1 MQKTISFITALL
13 LLASLQTPA
22 CAAKAVKSATPVK
35 DRLVLMPLRV
45 PDEDASLL
53 GSMETAL
60 VQGMQ
65 LQYEVFS
72 GEQVA
77 QKAKAIF
84 LKESRNAAKK
94 ECDETRCMQDI
105 AIAFQAELIATAN
118 VTKRDGGYFLA
129 LSIQNIFDNKVVYSN
144 SVACKNCDS
153 FQVIDKLKG
162 LSNLSASVPPQPSIV
177 ETAPVANTGSVENEL
192 WSSVSKGNSVEE
204 YTFYLKKYPD
214 GQFKDLAEIR
224 LKKLKAASD
233 AEAEQAEQHE
243 QRMWDV
249 AMKFPTASNFQ
260 SYLNRYPKGQYAQ
273 RAQSRLQD
281 VTAEK
286 EYREENELWN
296 KANAKNGDAFE
307 LRSYIRRYPAG
318 RHLAE
323 AQGKLAAMDQQKQS
337 PEYADPKTGLVWRRC
352 VEGIEYTPGVCIG
365 TGLKMTYEEALQHA
379 ATVAKKTGVAWRVP
393 EKDELFSIVDN
404 NFSPRINSAL
414 FPYTPAKEFWT
425 ATAVEKANPSSKC
438 TAWSVIFSNGRL
450 SKDLCSY
457 RYHVRLVRSA
467 K

>member
-1 MQKTISFITALL
+1 MQKSTRFITALL
-13 LLASLQTPA
+13 FLLSLHTPA
-22 CAAKAVKSATPVK
+22 FAAKAVKAATPAK

-45 PDEDASLL
+45 PDEDRNLL

-65 LQYEVFS
+65 AQYEVFS
-72 GEQVA
+72 GEQVS

-118 VTKRDGGYFLA
+118 VTKRDGGYFMA

-153 FQVIDKLKG
+153 FQVIEKLKG
-162 LSNLSASVPPQPSIV
+162 LSNPAAPDAPQAAVTERAPAASNDSAES
-177 ETAPVANTGSVENEL
+177 EL
-192 WSSVSKGNSVEE
+192 WGAVSKGNSVDE
-204 YTFYLKKYPD
+204 YMLYLKKYPN
-214 GQFKDLAEIR
+214 GQFKDLADIR

-233 AEAEQAEQHE
+233 ADAEQTAQHE

-281 VTAEK
+281 ITAEK

-296 KANAKNGDAFE
+296 NAKDNDEFE
-307 LRSYIRRYPAG
+307 LKSYIRRYPAG
-318 RHLAE
+318 RHLKE
-323 AQGKLAAMDQQKQS
+323 AQGKLAAMDKQKQS
-337 PEYADPKTGLVWRRC
+337 AEYADPKTGLIWRRC
-352 VEGIEYTPGVCIG
+352 IEGIEYTPGVCIG

>member
-1 MQKTISFITALL
+1 MQKSISIITALL
-13 LLASLQTPA
+13 LLASFQTPT
-22 CAAKAVKSATPVK
+22 CAAKVVKSATPVK

-45 PDEDASLL
+45 PDEDSSLL

-65 LQYEVFS
+65 MQYEVFS

-84 LKESRNAAKK
+84 LKESRNTAKK

-144 SVACKNCDS
+144 SVACKGCDS

-162 LSNLSASVPPQPSIV
+162 LSNPSTSAPPQPNIV
-177 ETAPVANTGSVENEL
+177 ETAPVANTSSVENEL

-204 YTFYLKKYPD
+204 YTFYLKKYPN

-224 LKKLKAASD
+224 LNKLKTASD
-233 AEAEQAEQHE
+233 AEAEQTEQHE

-249 AMKFPTASNFQ
+249 ALRFPTASNFQ
-260 SYLNRYPKGQYAQ
+260 SYLNRYPKGKYAQ
-273 RAQSRLQD
+273 LAQSRLKGID
-281 VTAEK
+281 TEK

-296 KANAKNGDAFE
+296 KAKNNDEFE
-307 LRSYIRRYPAG
+307 LKSYIRRFPAG
-318 RHLAE
+318 RHLTE
-323 AQGKLAAMDQQKQS
+323 AQDKLTAMDKQKQS
-337 PEYADPKTGLVWRRC
+337 PEYTDPKTGLIWRRC

-379 ATVAKKTGVAWRVP
+379 AALVKKTGVAWRVP
-393 EKDELFSIVDN
+393 QKDELFSIVDN
-404 NFSPRINSAL
+404 NFSPRINPVF

-425 ATAVEKANPSSKC
+425 ATPIEKSTPSSKC
-438 TAWSVIFSNGRL
+438 TAWSVIFFNGRL
-450 SKDLCSY
+450 SEDLCSY
-457 RYHVRLVRSA
+457 RYYVRLVRSA